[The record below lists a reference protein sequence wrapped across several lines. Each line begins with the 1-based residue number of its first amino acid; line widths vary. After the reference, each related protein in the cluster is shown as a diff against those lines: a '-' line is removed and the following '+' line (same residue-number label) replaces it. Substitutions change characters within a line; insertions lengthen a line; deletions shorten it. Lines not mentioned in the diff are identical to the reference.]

1 MPLWSTTWN
10 GTRLSVAKGTLS
22 DTLRA
27 FDVDFAHCTCMGTR
41 HKSGIL
47 VIAVRWKR
55 KPCGKTRFQCM
66 RCKTTWSMDNV
77 ALEGKRLM
85 LDQSHPQERARR
97 FAIDPDFN
105 HVLAVNIRT
114 SHAYQAVGDL

>member
-1 MPLWSTTWN
+1 M
-10 GTRLSVAKGTLS
+10 AKGTTS

-27 FDVDFAHCTCMGTR
+27 FDVDFAHCGCDGTR
-41 HKSGIL
+41 HKTGLL

-55 KPCGKTRFQCM
+55 KACGKTRFSCM
-66 RCKTTWSMDNV
+66 RCKATWSMDNV
-77 ALEGKRLM
+77 ALEGGRLV

-97 FAIDPDFN
+97 VAIDPDFN

-114 SHAYQAVGDL
+114 SHAYHSASDL